1 VPLTPWPLLPGHL
14 FTRCA
19 SLETRARA
27 SARSSPSPTDAPEFT
42 GAGTPGISVRPLLG
56 LGIRLSPWHASR
68 LRFDPRQK
76 LSHRARRRVLRE
88 KRRRVYCRVAPRVKA
103 LHGGVPFP
111 ARGRVGVT
119 TPGESFRARRT
130 SWATLNQ
137 GEFHAGVQVWAGLSP
152 PRGRLASAD
161 NHR

>member
-1 VPLTPWPLLPGHL
+1 MAPP
-14 FTRCA
+14 TRA
-19 SLETRARA
+19 SLHSLCVTGNLVPRVSAFVSIANGCTGVRGDGHSWDLGQAVAR
-27 SARSSPSPTDAPEFT
+27 PWYKT
-42 GAGTPGISVRPLLG
+42 V
-56 LGIRLSPWHASR
+56 PWHASR

-88 KRRRVYCRVAPRVKA
+88 KRRRVYCRAAPRVKA
-103 LHGGVPFP
+103 LLGGVPFP
-111 ARGRVGVT
+111 ARGRVGASA
-119 TPGESFRARRT
+119 PGESFGARGT
-130 SWATLNQ
+130 SWATLNR